1 MNATGGSG
9 IAGGGGVRVTGSA
22 DPGSRV
28 SILRECLNYL
38 AK

>member
-9 IAGGGGVRVTGSA
+9 IAGGGVSVTGSA
-22 DPGSRV
+22 DPGSGV
-28 SILRECLNYL
+28 SILRECLNYS